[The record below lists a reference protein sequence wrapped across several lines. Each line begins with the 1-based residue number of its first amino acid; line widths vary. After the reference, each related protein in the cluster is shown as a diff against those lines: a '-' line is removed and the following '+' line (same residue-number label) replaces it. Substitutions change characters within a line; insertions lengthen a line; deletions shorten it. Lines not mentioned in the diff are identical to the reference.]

1 MVQKGDESEHGREVE
16 CCVLSTRARDESAM
30 AKRFKPLRRAHPSII
45 LDVPFELLQLVAGH
59 VRILQAQSGE
69 KDVSG
74 SHVGTGGEDGR
85 ERTLPARTLR

>member
-1 MVQKGDESEHGREVE
+1 MVREGDESEHGREVD

-30 AKRFKPLRRAHPSII
+30 AKRFKPLRRAYPSII

-59 VRILQAQSGE
+59 VHILQAQSGE

-74 SHVGTGGEDGR
+74 SHGGTDGGDDK